1 MSLYIKENFC
11 LYDGN
16 EIGAEGAWA
25 TGYLDGVISKG
36 SHFMPMLEHEAGV
49 RLDTSRGTMSI
60 VFGIPIFDLDLS
72 IRNRYPTGIVRVNI
86 SQMDDPN
93 IIIVDRIFVNLQKC
107 DTNVDSK
114 FFEYI
119 NSLIEKVNGFFDLQD
134 LDKDGQWI
142 WKCKNN
148 SDFMESFKIL
158 VSQLDIIHEQVLEN
172 FEVNW

>member
-1 MSLYIKENFC
+1 MSLYFKEKFC

-49 RLDTSRGTMSI
+49 RLDTSKGTMSI
-60 VFGIPIFDLDLS
+60 IFDIPIFNLDLS
-72 IRNRYPTGIVRVNI
+72 IRDRYPTGIVRVNI
-86 SQMDDPN
+86 SQMDNPN
-93 IIIVDRIFVNLQKC
+93 IIIVDRTFVMLKEC
-107 DTNVDSK
+107 DTNANSK

-119 NSLIEKVNGFFDLQD
+119 NLLKRKVNEYFDLQN

-142 WKCKNN
+142 WECKDNF
-148 SDFMESFKIL
+148 DFKEKFQKL
-158 VSQLDIIHEQVLEN
+158 VFFLEIIHEQVLEN